1 MNIEYG
7 ATAHNRSVYA
17 PNIPNLLSFSICILK
32 FGGDRQSMLKGRI
45 MTKRARR
52 GTIRYESINRPL
64 LPSLSE

>member
-32 FGGDRQSMLKGRI
+32 FGGDRQSMLKGR

-52 GTIRYESINRPL
+52 GTISYATINRPL
-64 LPSLSE
+64 LPSLS